1 LPENVGVQ
9 STPLSSQG
17 NGRNLWGAAAW
28 YNFGVTAHLGMLVL
42 VQPHYKPHQFMI
54 ADFEATDVLP
64 STPPLNYR
72 KIKNLVHGV
81 DRGTVIELVSSAGK
95 SSPDRFESLR
105 RMY

>member
-1 LPENVGVQ
+1 
-9 STPLSSQG
+9 
-17 NGRNLWGAAAW
+17 
-28 YNFGVTAHLGMLVL
+28 
-42 VQPHYKPHQFMI
+42 MI